1 MGTLLVY
8 ERHREPR
15 PIGVLEVERATAAP
29 IGVRI
34 AHVATSRIEV
44 LRQVAVH
51 IVHQEAVV
59 RVREAAASVVRE
71 VVQEVRV
78 VCAVQAAHH
87 GLQVL
92 ALLEEEVVVED
103 NKPKTKIS

>member
-1 MGTLLVY
+1 MDHLRVY
-8 ERHREPR
+8 ERPLEPR

-51 IVHQEAVV
+51 IAHQEAVV
-59 RVREAAASVVRE
+59 RVREAAASVVLE
-71 VVQEVRV
+71 VVQGVRV
-78 VCAVQAAHH
+78 AFAVQAVHR

-92 ALLEEEVVVED
+92 GLPEEEVVVED